1 MRVCGKLTWLHV
13 ASSKRLTSYHAH
25 PKRGGEAMEAGGVL
39 PFFHGTSVHD
49 GWKSYFAYKGCS
61 HSLCNAHHIRELTCM
76 HEEYGQQWAKQ
87 MIDLLLQIKKS
98 RENCPGESFS
108 EKELREFESA
118 YRSIVQTG
126 LQENPPPEPPK
137 EKRRGRVKK
146 SKPRNLLERLRD
158 YERATLAFMYEFS
171 VPFDNNLG
179 ERDIRMMKVQQKV
192 SGTFRS
198 EEGAKCFCA
207 LRSYISTARKQGQ
220 NVMSA
225 LEDIFTQKKL
235 LPQIFP
241 TNS

>member
-1 MRVCGKLTWLHV
+1 
-13 ASSKRLTSYHAH
+13 
-25 PKRGGEAMEAGGVL
+25 
-39 PFFHGTSVHD
+39 
-49 GWKSYFAYKGCS
+49 
-61 HSLCNAHHIRELTCM
+61 
-76 HEEYGQQWAKQ
+76 
-87 MIDLLLQIKKS
+87 
-98 RENCPGESFS
+98 
-108 EKELREFESA
+108 
-118 YRSIVQTG
+118 
-126 LQENPPPEPPK
+126 
-137 EKRRGRVKK
+137 
-146 SKPRNLLERLRD
+146 
-158 YERATLAFMYEFS
+158 MYEFS